1 MLAKSKKIPFVA
13 VTAAICCVAAL
24 CEQKPAPSGPAGVRE
39 FPVTLRQKVE
49 AGATPVGT
57 KVEAEL
63 VVATLVDGVVIPR
76 DAVFTGEV
84 VESAAKSA
92 TDPSRLALRM
102 DSVHWKKGSAT
113 VKVYL
118 TAWYYPLQQAQEQ
131 DLSYGPH
138 VEGKAAWNGMGAY
151 PVEQSPATQPF
162 PRSDSQTSPGAV
174 PDSTS
179 TRVSSHRVLIRNV
192 ESKRDS
198 DGTIALTSTHSNIKL
213 DKLTTYVL
221 ATDELQPPRESP
233 KH

>member
-1 MLAKSKKIPFVA
+1 MASDSVYGKLSLRVAPRSACPLARRMYMLAKSKKIPFVA

-92 TDPSRLALRM
+92 TDP
-102 DSVHWKKGSAT
+102 
-113 VKVYL
+113 
-118 TAWYYPLQQAQEQ
+118 
-131 DLSYGPH
+131 
-138 VEGKAAWNGMGAY
+138 
-151 PVEQSPATQPF
+151 
-162 PRSDSQTSPGAV
+162 
-174 PDSTS
+174 
-179 TRVSSHRVLIRNV
+179 
-192 ESKRDS
+192 
-198 DGTIALTSTHSNIKL
+198 
-213 DKLTTYVL
+213 
-221 ATDELQPPRESP
+221 
-233 KH
+233 